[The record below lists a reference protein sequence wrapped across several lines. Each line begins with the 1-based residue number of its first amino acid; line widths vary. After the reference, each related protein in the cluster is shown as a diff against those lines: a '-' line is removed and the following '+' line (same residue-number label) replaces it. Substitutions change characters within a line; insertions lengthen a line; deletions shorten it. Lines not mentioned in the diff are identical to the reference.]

1 MSETKKEKL
10 EYILGKKRFSNLKHN
25 SDSLVEKI
33 DDDLLDIIY
42 DRFKNK
48 DKKIKSLRKENDR
61 YSDMRLCTK
70 KGGCKHAIG
79 EITPSVKESEKFD
92 ILSTNAFNRLM
103 RAHFIVVEQ
112 RKDSKYSIR
121 QDMILFSI
129 STTSGEKAAVEYAKT
144 LGMSKKTFVV
154 HQKYMEEGFIPH
166 IVSCMIAILDD
177 LVADLKISNSVKTAN
192 LMYLCDEYLETITG
206 CALSEEATVTVI
218 NRMLELYEIVK
229 NNIES
234 MIK

>member
-10 EYILGKKRFSNLKHN
+10 EYILGKKRFNNLKHD
-25 SDSLVEKI
+25 SDSLVDKI
-33 DDDLLDIIY
+33 SDDLLDIIY

-48 DKKIKSLRKENDR
+48 DKKIKTLKKENDR

-79 EITPSVKESEKFD
+79 EITPSVKENNKFD
-92 ILSTNAFNRLM
+92 IISTNAFNRVM
-103 RAHFIVVEQ
+103 RAHFIIVEK

-129 STTSGEKAAVEYAKT
+129 NATSGEKAAFELAKT
-144 LGMSKKTFVV
+144 FGMSKKTFIA

-166 IVSCMIAILDD
+166 MVSSIVSICDD
-177 LVADLKISNSVKTAN
+177 LTADLKVSELIKTSNI
-192 LMYLCDEYLETITG
+192 MYLCDEYLETITG
-206 CALSEEATVTVI
+206 CALTESAMGTVI
-218 NRMLELYEIVK
+218 NHMLDLYNKHK
-229 NNIES
+229 NKTETET
-234 MIK
+234 K